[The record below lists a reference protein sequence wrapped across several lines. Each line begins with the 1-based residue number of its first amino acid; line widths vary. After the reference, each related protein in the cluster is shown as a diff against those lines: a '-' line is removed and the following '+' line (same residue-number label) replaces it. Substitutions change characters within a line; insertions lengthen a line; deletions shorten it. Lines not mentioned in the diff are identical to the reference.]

1 LYPLQASP
9 AAVERLLR
17 EKPPGWFA
25 DYDKLLLDTL
35 ADALDE
41 GRRMQGRNLARW
53 DYGRFNR
60 MIVNN
65 PVAGRLPLVGKYFN
79 IGEVAMGGSTES
91 PLQKPPDAA
100 FGPSMRMVVDLA
112 DFDRSMQNITMGQSG
127 QILSRHYRDQ
137 WEAYYA
143 GRSFPMQF
151 NKVEAKST
159 LVFLPETR

>member
-1 LYPLQASP
+1 
-9 AAVERLLR
+9 
-17 EKPPGWFA
+17 
-25 DYDKLLLDTL
+25 
-35 ADALDE
+35 
-41 GRRMQGRNLARW
+41 
-53 DYGRFNR
+53 
-60 MIVNN
+60 
-65 PVAGRLPLVGKYFN
+65 
-79 IGEVAMGGSTES
+79 
-91 PLQKPPDAA
+91 
-100 FGPSMRMVVDLA
+100 MVVDLA